1 MQMTNV
7 RSGLRWICAVEHWT
21 TLVLVAV
28 VAVLVGQLIGLA
40 FGATSIV
47 KSPRGTFEALY
58 QASQDRDY
66 EAAFELLD
74 REGQAQAEA
83 LGAAAWQEIV
93 DGLTEGGTIKGM
105 DIGTQRIFGKNA
117 VVGVILDYED
127 GRFEARTEELV
138 REGTHWRI
146 MWPPGTR
153 AFTETVRKYDPW
165 FGY

>member
-1 MQMTNV
+1 MQMTSV
-7 RSGLRWICAVEHWT
+7 RSGLRWVCATEHWT
-21 TLVLVAV
+21 ALVLFAV
-28 VAVLVGQLIGLA
+28 VAVLAGQLIGLA

-58 QASQDRDY
+58 QASQDGDY

-74 REGQAQAEA
+74 QEGQAQARA
-83 LGAAAWQEIV
+83 MGPQAWGELV
-93 DGLTEGGTIKGM
+93 DGLSEGRVIEKM

-117 VVGVILDYED
+117 VVGVLVEYTD
-127 GRFEARTEELV
+127 GGIAARTEELV
-138 REGTHWRI
+138 REGTHWRV

-153 AFTETVRKYDPW
+153 TFTETVRKYDPW

>member
-7 RSGLRWICAVEHWT
+7 RSGLRWICAIEHWT
-21 TLVLVAV
+21 ALVLVAV
-28 VAVLVGQLIGLA
+28 VAVLVGQLIGLV

-74 REGQAQAEA
+74 SDGQAQAEA
-83 LGAAAWQEIV
+83 LGAAAWREIV
-93 DGLTEGGTIKGM
+93 DGLSDGRVIEKM

-117 VVGVILDYED
+117 VVGILVEYTD
-127 GRFEARTEELV
+127 GDIAPRVEELV
-138 REGTHWRI
+138 REGTHWRV

-153 AFTETVRKYDPW
+153 TFTETVRKYDPW
-165 FGY
+165 YGY

>member
-1 MQMTNV
+1 MTNV
-7 RSGLRWICAVEHWT
+7 RSGLRWVCAVEHWT
-21 TLVLVAV
+21 ALVLVAL

-74 REGQAQAEA
+74 SDGQARAEA
-83 LGAAAWQEIV
+83 LGAAAWRELV
-93 DGLTEGGTIKGM
+93 DGLSEGRTIENM

-117 VVGVILDYED
+117 VVGILVEYTD
-127 GRFEARTEELV
+127 GDFTPRVEELV
-138 REGTHWRI
+138 REGTHWRV

-153 AFTETVRKYDPW
+153 KFTETVRKYDPW
-165 FGY
+165 YGY

>member
-1 MQMTNV
+1 MTTV

-21 TLVLVAV
+21 ALVLVAV
-28 VAVLVGQLIGLA
+28 AAVLVGQLIALA

-74 REGQAQAEA
+74 SDGRTQAEA
-83 LGAAAWQEIV
+83 LGAPAWREIV
-93 DGLTEGGTIKGM
+93 DGLSEGRVIEKM

-117 VVGVILDYED
+117 VVGILVEYE
-127 GRFEARTEELV
+127 GGGITARVEEMV
-138 REGTHWRI
+138 REDTHWRV

-153 AFTETVRKYDPW
+153 TFTETIRKYDPW
-165 FGY
+165 YGY